1 MEQVSGG
8 VVEGRRVTLRMIG
21 QKQMFHYNPGEWRRM
36 MVMKDGVLSLLRKT
50 VLDLNLLK
58 GFDVKNLCLDFE
70 NKATRLI
77 ASEGMEELKII

>member
-8 VVEGRRVTLRMIG
+8 VVEGQRAKLRMIG

-36 MVMKDGVLSLLRKT
+36 MVMKDGVLSLLRTT
-50 VLDLNLLK
+50 VLDPNLLK

-70 NKATRLI
+70 NKATR
-77 ASEGMEELKII
+77 IISLQHVRKGRN

>member
-1 MEQVSGG
+1 
-8 VVEGRRVTLRMIG
+8 
-21 QKQMFHYNPGEWRRM
+21 
-36 MVMKDGVLSLLRKT
+36 MKDGVLSLLRKT
-50 VLDLNLLK
+50 VLDPNLLK